1 MAKKLRICETVLRDG
16 HQSILAT
23 RMRYE
28 QMEPVLGLLDEIGYE
43 ALECWGGA
51 TYDSCLRF
59 LNEDPW
65 ERLRKLKANVKNT
78 PLQML
83 LRGQNLLGYKHY
95 SDDVVEAFCKAESQH
110 CINAIESLDYS
121 SPRRKSGF
129 FYKFYAEQ
137 KLYR

>member
-95 SDDVVEAFCKAESQH
+95 SDDVVKAGAIMTSKKILLISSAVLASTSRFKATMPPKADTES
-110 CINAIESLDYS
+110 AS
-121 SPRRKSGF
+121 
-129 FYKFYAEQ
+129 
-137 KLYR
+137 

>member
-1 MAKKLRICETVLRDG
+1 
-16 HQSILAT
+16 
-23 RMRYE
+23 MRYE

-83 LRGQNLLGYKHY
+83 LRGPKLVGLQTLL
-95 SDDVVEAFCKAESQH
+95 
-110 CINAIESLDYS
+110 
-121 SPRRKSGF
+121 
-129 FYKFYAEQ
+129 
-137 KLYR
+137 